1 MGEFTFTVQK
11 TCPICGESTRIVKT
25 KSKLMVEKT
34 DEDFCV
40 HYKGFNPYF
49 YKIWFCEHCG
59 FAADEKT
66 FLGTMPSLHKKKI
79 QEFLAQRKLG
89 IQFVEERGIPDAV
102 ASFKLA
108 IFYAEMTDQPLA
120 RRAGLYLELAWIYRA
135 DGEQDKENEMMQRAA
150 DLYDTSLMTERY
162 PINGLSDNTVVYLIG
177 AIYFRMQDYEKS
189 TQYLSRIIGDQS
201 IRDNDNRLYKRARD
215 LWQTIREDTRDKN
228 SEEAGK

>member
-89 IQFVEERGIPDAV
+89 MQFVEERGIPDAV

-228 SEEAGK
+228 PEEAEK

>member
-89 IQFVEERGIPDAV
+89 MQFVEERGIPDAV

-120 RRAGLYLELAWIYRA
+120 KRAGLYLELAWIYRA